1 MDRYYARFSSNH
13 PWLHIVFIA
22 LVAAIFSISCYQLL
36 VNEELMFA
44 VGLVVPVMI
53 IPLFAMAADYKRK
66 YMHD

>member
-1 MDRYYARFSSNH
+1 M
-13 PWLHIVFIA
+13 VFIA

-36 VNEELMFA
+36 VNEELMFS

-53 IPLFAMAADYKRK
+53 LPLFAMAADYKRK